1 MKVRRILAGAS
12 TYLDNDTNPAP
23 LESDIELRNNQ
34 APMGLLID
42 PDEDFNQIETHF
54 PVIASRK
61 KEILADLLNDE
72 AGESED
78 MSEEELDADAEE
90 LELTEE
96 PDLDEEIKA
105 NEEAADNAA
114 KMLSPDGITAK
125 RECKAESF
133 EDEADDAAADED
145 ADVEAEAEADLDK
158 EAVEADAEEQLSDE
172 EEKILLT
179 DQGTPATIAVDELT
193 DVVDIEAMDDADVED
208 IEFVEMPD
216 ETVIALKA
224 NRVIATLTKR
234 AAIRAKLES
243 IYTQP
248 QFEAAARLEMKKHGL
263 RAGLKNAG
271 FTLSSYKISA
281 KKALNLKVQASVK
294 KLAASANKFKKEQRE
309 AMVQATAIAC
319 MGLNRGAFKG
329 YKNELRAELVKNLRQ
344 AGLVNAERVVSAAFA
359 SKGVDY
365 LRTVLALATKVQ
377 AMPEEVRDGFVEQ
390 LDMTEDQIEAAE
402 CEDCDQFGAPVT
414 ADEMEVE
421 EQLPETVTAALAKPA
436 RKLTADAID
445 SDSTQFLKNRE
456 AVMPFG
462 LY

>member
-78 MSEEELDADAEE
+78 MPEEELDADAEE

-179 DQGTPATIAVDELT
+179 DQGMPAAIAADEPT

-243 IYTQP
+243 VYTQP

>member
-145 ADVEAEAEADLDK
+145 VDVEAEADLDK

-172 EEKILLT
+172 EEKILLI
-179 DQGTPATIAVDELT
+179 DQGMPAAIAVDELT

-243 IYTQP
+243 VYTQP

>member
-1 MKVRRILAGAS
+1 
-12 TYLDNDTNPAP
+12 
-23 LESDIELRNNQ
+23 
-34 APMGLLID
+34 
-42 PDEDFNQIETHF
+42 
-54 PVIASRK
+54 
-61 KEILADLLNDE
+61 
-72 AGESED
+72 
-78 MSEEELDADAEE
+78 
-90 LELTEE
+90 
-96 PDLDEEIKA
+96 
-105 NEEAADNAA
+105 
-114 KMLSPDGITAK
+114 
-125 RECKAESF
+125 
-133 EDEADDAAADED
+133 
-145 ADVEAEAEADLDK
+145 
-158 EAVEADAEEQLSDE
+158 
-172 EEKILLT
+172 
-179 DQGTPATIAVDELT
+179 
-193 DVVDIEAMDDADVED
+193 
-208 IEFVEMPD
+208 
-216 ETVIALKA
+216 
-224 NRVIATLTKR
+224 
-234 AAIRAKLES
+234 
-243 IYTQP
+243 
-248 QFEAAARLEMKKHGL
+248 MKKHGL

>member
-145 ADVEAEAEADLDK
+145 ADVEVEAEADLDK

-179 DQGTPATIAVDELT
+179 DQGTPAAITVDELT

-243 IYTQP
+243 VYTQP

>member
-12 TYLDNDTNPAP
+12 TYLDNDTIPAP
-23 LESDIELRNNQ
+23 LESDLELRNNQ

-42 PDEDFNQIETHF
+42 PDEDFSQIDTHF

-61 KEILADLLNDE
+61 KKILADLIEDE
-72 AGESED
+72 AGVDESVSD
-78 MSEEELDADAEE
+78 EELDADAEE

-96 PDLDEEIKA
+96 PDLDEEIES
-105 NEEAADNAA
+105 NEEAASNAA

-125 RECKAESF
+125 RQCHA
-133 EDEADDAAADED
+133 DADDAEDED
-145 ADVEAEAEADLDK
+145 VEIEDEDID
-158 EAVEADAEEQLSDE
+158 VEADADELTDE
-172 EEKILLT
+172 EEQILLT
-179 DQGTPATIAVDELT
+179 DQGMPATVAVDEPT
-193 DVVDIEAMDDADVED
+193 DVVDIEAMDDSDVED
-208 IEFVEMPD
+208 VEFVEMPD

-243 IYTQP
+243 VYNQP
-248 QFEAAARLEMKKHGL
+248 QFESAARLEMKKHGL

-271 FTLSSYKISA
+271 FTLSSYTISA
-281 KKALNLKVQASVK
+281 KRALNLKVQASVK
-294 KLAASANKFKKEQRE
+294 QLAASANKFKKEQRE

-319 MGLNRGAFKG
+319 MGLNRGTFKG

-414 ADEMEVE
+414 AEEVE
-421 EQLPETVTAALAKPA
+421 DLPETVTAALIKPA
-436 RKLTADAID
+436 RTLTADAID

-456 AVMPFG
+456 AAMPFG